1 MAGALRLPAL
11 GVTSLL
17 PGGCFVLTA
26 GALRLPALRV
36 TSRLPGGCL
45 VLMAGALRLP
55 ALQMESL
62 LQCRVGKRSAPTAPT
77 APTAPKRTIRHLTNP
92 QHSGATMRFRYHNG
106 FRQAFSRLSG

>member
-1 MAGALRLPAL
+1 
-11 GVTSLL
+11 GV
-17 PGGCFVLTA
+17 FLT
-26 GALRLPALRV
+26 
-36 TSRLPGGCL
+36 
-45 VLMAGALRLP
+45 AGALRLP

-62 LQCRVGKRSAPTAPT
+62 LQCRVGKRS